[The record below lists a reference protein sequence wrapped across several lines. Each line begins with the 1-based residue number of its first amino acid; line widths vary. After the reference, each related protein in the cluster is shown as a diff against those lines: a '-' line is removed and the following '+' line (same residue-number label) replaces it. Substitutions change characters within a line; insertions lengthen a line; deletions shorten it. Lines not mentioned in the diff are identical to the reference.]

1 MNDDAGRINPDW
13 ECTPR
18 EVFQRRQDGEE
29 LLLIDC
35 RTHEERAL
43 VSIEDSVHVP
53 QDELSSNLE
62 RLFRM
67 EDASELVVYCHHGV
81 RSLAVVAAL
90 REAGFE
96 SVRSMAGGIHRWSQD
111 VDPDLPT
118 YS

>member
-1 MNDDAGRINPDW
+1 MSEGDGRIDPDW

-18 EVFQRRQDGEE
+18 EVSERRSNGDR
-29 LLLIDC
+29 LVLIDC
-35 RTHEERAL
+35 RTHAEREL
-43 VSIEDSVHVP
+43 VSIPDSMHVP

-62 RLFRM
+62 TLFRL
-67 EDASELVVYCHHGV
+67 EDESEMIVYCHHGV

-96 SVRSMAGGIHRWSQD
+96 SVRSMAGGIHRWSKE